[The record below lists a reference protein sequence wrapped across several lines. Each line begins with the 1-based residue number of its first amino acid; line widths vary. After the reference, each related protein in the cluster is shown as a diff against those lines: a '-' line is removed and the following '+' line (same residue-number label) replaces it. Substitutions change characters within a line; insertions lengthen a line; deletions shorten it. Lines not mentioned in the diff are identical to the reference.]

1 VRTPKDWAQGQWVP
15 LAVLF
20 ATPDRVADE
29 RLMRS
34 VAELGVAAARFDGDA
49 DDLEAAMATLRRR
62 YRIDQGAAHALIGA
76 DADAALAAVVA
87 QRHHFQTISAFGAA
101 ADAELEALKGLRT
114 RRIGRVR
121 SSEPGEIARRVRA
134 LHDER
139 APRGAAAE
147 VGRALDS
154 FHDAAAVAD
163 GDRYFTLFPEDAVFL
178 GTDAT
183 ERWTGREFR
192 AFAARYFDRDSAWT
206 YVPLER
212 HVVVEAGGRLAWFD
226 EVLDNAG
233 YGECRGTGVLALRD
247 GRWVLRQYNLTVPVP
262 NDLMAGVAKQ
272 IRAFE
277 QAR

>member
-1 VRTPKDWAQGQWVP
+1 

-76 DADAALAAVVA
+76 
-87 QRHHFQTISAFGAA
+87 
-101 ADAELEALKGLRT
+101 
-114 RRIGRVR
+114 
-121 SSEPGEIARRVRA
+121 
-134 LHDER
+134 
-139 APRGAAAE
+139 
-147 VGRALDS
+147 
-154 FHDAAAVAD
+154 
-163 GDRYFTLFPEDAVFL
+163 
-178 GTDAT
+178 DAT